1 MKSPPLPLVA
11 VSAAFVVG
19 CGSTTPQA
27 SSPPVSTV
35 PPKSSCSSYF
45 GGGVAV
51 AMCSN
56 KVAQGSQPLTITLR
70 GPGARSGSAP
80 GIAQAMG
87 DAIGDGERFEI
98 GPTPDGAELLA
109 RFEIPPRRAL
119 ASAVFRI
126 PASAKSQ
133 EVEAEVSVHGDDVDT
148 HLRLGSGQRLPAVYI
163 YVPAGY

>member
-1 MKSPPLPLVA
+1 
-11 VSAAFVVG
+11 
-19 CGSTTPQA
+19 
-27 SSPPVSTV
+27 
-35 PPKSSCSSYF
+35 
-45 GGGVAV
+45 
-51 AMCSN
+51 
-56 KVAQGSQPLTITLR
+56 
-70 GPGARSGSAP
+70 
-80 GIAQAMG
+80 MG

-133 EVEAEVSVHGDDVDT
+133 QVEAEVSVHGDDVDT